1 MQQEIKKT
9 KEIVQKFADFYYS
22 LDAEKQSRVDDFIEG
37 VNFTLSLKKE
47 KADGINSGAKG

>member
-9 KEIVQKFADFYYS
+9 KDIVQKFADFYYS

-47 KADGINSGAKG
+47 KTDGINSGAKG